1 MIDGLKID
9 VTAEELEGHLRERS
23 EYHAG
28 RSVAYKSQ
36 AVGVQEIQEEDG
48 GPASYSNSPSRS
60 LSESAENHRKK
71 SAYYLFLAD
80 HIVRG
85 ETYRLTERDLGEIGI
100 TSPRW

>member
-9 VTAEELEGHLRERS
+9 VTAAELEGHLRERS
-23 EYHAG
+23 EYHAA
-28 RSVAYKSQ
+28 RSIAYKSQ

-48 GPASYSNSPSRS
+48 GSVNYTNSPSRS

-80 HIVRG
+80 HIVKG
-85 ETYRLTERDLGEIGI
+85 EIYRLTERDLGEIGI
-100 TSPRW
+100 ASPRW